1 MITIFP
7 VNDNPYDD
15 PGPMFPASTGGGMIR
30 ELREAG
36 MKFLRPKKPAKKI
49 NQESMGTQNPRG
61 FKKKKMKAAA
71 KPENLR
77 KSTKKGKRG
86 PLGEAYTPVSA
97 PNKGIRV
104 AESSF
109 GARLSRFYKEA
120 CAREKAPPGWEGS
133 VKAMKKHPEIDNPW
147 ALAWSMKNK
156 GDQTHH

>member
-7 VNDNPYDD
+7 LNDNPYDD
-15 PGPMFPASTGGGMIR
+15 PGPMFPASAGGGMIR
-30 ELREAG
+30 QLREAG

-77 KSTKKGKRG
+77 KSAKKGKRG

-120 CAREKAPPGWEGS
+120 RTQEKAPPGREEQ
-133 VKAMKKHPEIDNPW
+133 VKALKKVPSIDNPYAVSW
-147 ALAWSMKNK
+147 AQYNK
-156 GDQTHH
+156 D

>member
-1 MITIFP
+1 VITIFP

-15 PGPMFPASTGGGMIR
+15 PGPMFPASAGGGMIR
-30 ELREAG
+30 QLREAG

-61 FKKKKMKAAA
+61 FKKKKMTAAA

-77 KSTKKGKRG
+77 KDAKKGKRG

-120 CAREKAPPGWEGS
+120 CAREKAPPGREEQ
-133 VKAMKKHPEIDNPW
+133 VKALKKVPGVDNPY
-147 ALAWSMKNK
+147 AVSWSQYNK
-156 GDQTHH
+156 D